1 MTQPAILRDM
11 ASTIVKLPQE
21 VLETFTKS
29 EQYHNS
35 FLIRPNEELEHVSK
49 HSAEN
54 GLPPIAVSASQGKF
68 LKLVALAIGAKRVLE
83 VGTLGGYSSIWMSQG
98 LPEDGE
104 LITLEISE
112 VNAKVARENLA
123 RAGIHN
129 ARILCGNAKET
140 MASLPTEEP
149 FDLVF
154 IDADNKSYPGYFVE
168 AKRLVRKRG
177 VIIVDNFVQY
187 GRVAD
192 ESFACPQSK
201 EYPNDST
208 VAGARTLLRMLK
220 EDKEVE
226 AITVAIAD
234 VKGYDGFLYADRK
247 SVV

>member
-1 MTQPAILRDM
+1 M

-35 FLIRPNEELEHVSK
+35 FLIRPNEEVQHVSK

-54 GLPPIAVSASQGKF
+54 GLLPIAVSA
-68 LKLVALAIGAKRVLE
+68 
-83 VGTLGGYSSIWMSQG
+83 YSSIWMSQG

-129 ARILCGNAKET
+129 ARVVCGKVKET
-140 MASLPTEEP
+140 MAGLPTEEP

-154 IDADNKSYPGYFVE
+154 IDADNESYPGYFVE

-177 VIIVDNFVQY
+177 VIMGIVDNFVQY

-208 VAGARTLLRMLK
+208 VAGARTLLRMLN

-234 VKGYDGFLYADRK
+234 VKGYDGFLYAVK
-247 SVV
+247 L